1 MSKIKKPIRKKH
13 IPQRLCIACRQ
24 KRDKRQLTRLVRTE
38 TGIVVDPTGKQNGR
52 GAYVCDQPQCWE
64 KIVKS
69 QLLDK
74 ALKTEISADQKSA
87 IASQQP
93 ALAGQQP
100 TLTGSK

>member
-13 IPQRLCIACRQ
+13 VPQRLCIACRQ

-38 TGIVVDPTGKQNGR
+38 NGVVVDPTGKQNGR

-64 KIVKS
+64 KIIKS

-74 ALKTEISADQKSA
+74 ALKIEISADQKSA

-93 ALAGQQP
+93 ALPGKLP
-100 TLTGSK
+100 VNIGSR